1 MATES
6 VNIKVQVDAGDGV
19 KNVGN
24 IRRELKEANA
34 ELVAA
39 QRNFGEYSAEA
50 VAAAKRVA
58 QLRDAVQEAR
68 ETADLFDPGK
78 KFQAFTGVLNSVA
91 GGFAA
96 VQGALGLIGV
106 ESAEVEK
113 QLLKVQSALAL
124 SQGLSTITDSFK
136 DFQRLAAVLKTFGP
150 IQQANAIA
158 NRLAAATMAAF
169 GVSVNTTSVAFQVLK
184 GAIAATG
191 IGLLVVAIGSVVQA
205 FNNYTS
211 AAERAK
217 KSQEEFNKATKNLAD
232 VGLAA
237 ETKAIE
243 RNQKLI
249 EAQAKAQGKSQAD
262 LTKIQQDGIDARIR
276 SQQRYLNE
284 VKGID
289 EVAAEQTR
297 ATIRDLEAERQILQ
311 LNAQADERKRAEEAA
326 KERKARGQQ
335 AAKDAAEAEKARL
348 EAIRAQQDAFD
359 AAEKERL
366 TKSKQQIDDANKV
379 LDEARKEQE
388 LNRLEGREREL
399 RELEF
404 QYLEQLKAAEGNFL
418 ALRALE
424 EAYRINR
431 KEVNDKFDVEER
443 DASLKRNQDKVTA
456 AIATAQAETEA
467 AKKAAADQIEIDR
480 LKTQAQLENAGKISG
495 LLGSLSGLLGKQTAA
510 GKVAAIAQA
519 TIDTYLAAVK
529 AYQSLA
535 GIPVVGP
542 ALGAA
547 AAGVAVAAGF
557 KNIRAITAV
566 QVPGGGGGAAP
577 SAPGISN
584 PTAPLAPALPLTQ
597 TVTQLQ
603 SGTIN
608 QLQSATTRAY
618 VVESDVTGSQER
630 IQRLNRAA
638 RLG

>member
-34 ELVAA
+34 ELIAA
-39 QRNFGEYSAEA
+39 QREFGQYSKEA

-58 QLRDAVQEAR
+58 ELKDAVADAR
-68 ETADLFDPGK
+68 EAADLFDPGK
-78 KFQAFTGVLNSVA
+78 KFQAFSAVINSVA

-96 VQGALGLIGV
+96 VQGALGLVGV
-106 ESAEVEK
+106 ESEEVEK

-124 SQGLSTITDSFK
+124 SQGLNEITDAAPKFAG
-136 DFQRLAAVLKTFGP
+136 LAATIRTKVVT
-150 IQQANAIA
+150 
-158 NRLAAATMAAF
+158 AF
-169 GVSVNTTSVAFQVLK
+169 STLR

-191 IGLLVVAIGSVVQA
+191 IGAIVVGIGLLVANFDAVVAAIRKVIPGFDSFVAGVRRAITAVTDFIGITSDADRQLDKLKQA
-205 FNNYTS
+205 NKERGEQLERDIKILT
-211 AAERAK
+211 AQGGKEAEIYGKRRELIGNEIAELNEK
-217 KSQEEFNKATKNLAD
+217 ER
-232 VGLAA
+232 VG
-237 ETKAIE
+237 
-243 RNQKLI
+243 QKLSEAEI
-249 EAQAKAQGKSQAD
+249 KRRLDLQADAEAQR
-262 LTKIQQDGIDARIR
+262 LTELKRERD
-276 SQQRYLNE
+276 
-284 VKGID
+284 
-289 EVAAEQTR
+289 AAEQSAKIRRDR
-297 ATIRDLEAERQILQ
+297 A
-311 LNAQADERKRAEEAA
+311 K
-326 KERKARGQQ
+326 Q
-335 AAKDAAEAEKARL
+335 AAQEAGEAEKARL

-359 AAEKERL
+359 AAEKDRL
-366 TKSKQQIDDANKV
+366 TKSKQQIDEANKI
-379 LDEARKEQE
+379 LEDAQKERE
-388 LNRLEGREREL
+388 LNRLEAREREL

-404 QYLEQLKAAEGNFL
+404 QYLEQLKATEGNFL

-431 KEVNDKFDVEER
+431 KEINDKFNVEER

-456 AIATAQAETEA
+456 AIATAQAETDA

-566 QVPGGGGGAAP
+566 QVPGGGGGSAP
-577 SAPGISN
+577 STPGVAN

-618 VVESDVTGSQER
+618 VVESDVTGAQER
-630 IQRLNRAA
+630 IRRLNRAA

>member
-50 VAAAKRVA
+50 VAAAKKVA

-431 KEVNDKFDVEER
+431 KEINDKFDVEER

-456 AIATAQAETEA
+456 AIATAQAETDA